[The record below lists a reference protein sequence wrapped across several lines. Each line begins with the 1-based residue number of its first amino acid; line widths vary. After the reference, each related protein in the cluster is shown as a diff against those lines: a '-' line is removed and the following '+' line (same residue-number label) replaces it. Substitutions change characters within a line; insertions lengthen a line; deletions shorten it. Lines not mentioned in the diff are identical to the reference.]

1 MKHAFIMD
9 PLEGV
14 KPHKDTTYFLMLAA
28 CERGH
33 EVFFVD
39 PATLSLQHSDVYAT
53 VVKIKVSRDQQQPFV
68 VESKGSYAL
77 GTMDAVWIRQDPPFD
92 RSYFYVTLLL
102 DQLPDRVQ
110 IINRP
115 VTVRN
120 WNEKLAALRYPMF
133 TPATLVSR
141 SVQEISEFLE
151 EQKRITVKP
160 VDGHGGKGIIFLNSG
175 DNKLSEQLDSAT
187 HGGRH
192 WVVVQQY
199 LPAAREGDKRIL
211 MINGEAVPW
220 CLARVPLAGE
230 SRGNLAAGGAGRVQ
244 ALTER
249 DQWIADQIGPTL
261 RERGLYFVGLDVIG
275 DYLTEINV
283 TSPTCLREIEA
294 ESGLDIAGQLLDSL
308 PLTGAVS

>member
-211 MINGEAVPW
+211 LLDGE
-220 CLARVPLAGE
+220 PLGAILRLHAEGVE
-230 SRGNLAAGGAGRVQ
+230 LNNLDQGGSAEPAA
-244 ALTER
+244 LDER
-249 DQWIADQIGPTL
+249 DRQICEAMRHDLVTHGV
-261 RERGLYFVGLDVIG
+261 RFAGIDVIG
-275 DYLTEINV
+275 GMLIEVNI
-283 TSPTCLREIEA
+283 TSPTGLQEMSRFDKVDYHHRVMA
-294 ESGLDIAGQLLDSL
+294 SFES
-308 PLTGAVS
+308 